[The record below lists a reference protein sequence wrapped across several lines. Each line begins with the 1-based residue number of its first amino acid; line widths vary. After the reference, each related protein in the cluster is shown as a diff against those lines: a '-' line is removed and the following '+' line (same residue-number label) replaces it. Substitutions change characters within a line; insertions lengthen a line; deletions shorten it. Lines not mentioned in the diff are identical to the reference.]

1 MLSTPLISSLIAA
14 FSVAATPTETIKQ
27 PGVQPEVQHV
37 AVLATFAD
45 ANASRVL
52 ETSYCEYV
60 VEQNPGM
67 SCTSL
72 RSIGDGIDVNDGQAF
87 VELAQQENADH
98 LLFISW
104 TGLSYQPNPAVLRF
118 TEVSPERAHRAHFGI
133 SRNGCYI
140 NRYKN
145 EFSLSLVSLHN
156 QQLIQAGEIDTY
168 GMEHTGV
175 RNMSY
180 SIARRIDDS
189 VKVAAL
195 H

>member
-1 MLSTPLISSLIAA
+1 MLNTIIISPFIAA
-14 FSVAATPTETIKQ
+14 LSIAAPPIEDGNDSAMQ
-27 PGVQPEVQHV
+27 PGVQHV

-45 ANASRVL
+45 NAASRVL
-52 ETSYCEYV
+52 ETTYCEYM

-72 RSIGDGIDVNDGQAF
+72 RSVGDGIDVNDGQAF

-118 TEVSPERAHRAHFGI
+118 TEVSAERAHRAHFGI

-156 QQLIQAGEIDTY
+156 EQLIQAGEIDTY

-189 VKVAAL
+189 VKVAAVQ
-195 H
+195 